1 MTREDGS
8 FVWTRISFY
17 VVQNGFSVG
26 TRYTVPQAIAFLS
39 VNEKKFEAF
48 KASPVCLQVNNK
60 SKVTY
65 QDRNARN
72 RPRRTQPYLSSD

>member
-17 VVQNGFSVG
+17 IVQNGFSVG

-48 KASPVCLQVNNK
+48 KAWPVCLR
-60 SKVTY
+60 STT
-65 QDRNARN
+65 N
-72 RPRRTQPYLSSD
+72 RRSRIKTATRETDLAELNRT